1 MQRYTL
7 DDHFRDKDPE
17 GNWVLYEALGD
28 FATHREVLRDH
39 YGDPRVS
46 TLGGLK
52 REYFELEDG
61 KVIMF
66 ASPTQMGGLS
76 PTPDRKKPTPNE
88 RK

>member
-17 GNWVLYEALGD
+17 GNWVLYEALGGFD
-28 FATHREVLRDH
+28 ATREVLRDH
-39 YGDPRVS
+39 YGAPR
-46 TLGGLK
+46 TMINDGLK

-66 ASPTQMGGLS
+66 ASPTQTGGEK
-76 PTPDRKKPTPNE
+76 PTPDRKKPTQYE
-88 RK
+88 